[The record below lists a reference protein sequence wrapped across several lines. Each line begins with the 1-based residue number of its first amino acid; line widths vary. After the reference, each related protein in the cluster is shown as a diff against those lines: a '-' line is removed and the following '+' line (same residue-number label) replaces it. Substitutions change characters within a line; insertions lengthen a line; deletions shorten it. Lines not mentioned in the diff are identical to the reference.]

1 MATLLLCALLIGFV
15 CGLRSMT
22 APAVVCWGTR
32 LGWLSLAGS
41 WLNFLAHP
49 VALIIFTLCA
59 IGELIADKFPNIP
72 SRTQIGPLGFRI
84 VFGGIC
90 GAALAFSAHAML
102 AAGAAAGA
110 VGAVTGA
117 YLGYGYRRWSTGKIP
132 ALMAALLEDAV
143 AVGTGFLVVSRF

>member
-1 MATLLLCALLIGFV
+1 MATLLFCALLIGFV

-22 APAVVCWGTR
+22 APAVVCWGAR

-41 WLNFLAHP
+41 WLNFLTHP
-49 VALIIFTLCA
+49 VALMIFTLCT

-102 AAGAAAGA
+102 AAGVAAGA
-110 VGAVTGA
+110 VGAVAGA
-117 YLGYGYRRWSTGKIP
+117 YLGYGYRHWSTGKIP

-143 AVGTGFLVVSRF
+143 AVGTGFIVISRF